1 MFTAKEMRNAMHE
14 DSDCQG
20 IDDWLLKAIAPKLRE
35 TGVRFFQVSKEVLRY
50 ANWTE
55 YDFKYSMSKRGFSV
69 QDEQNCF
76 GVTFPPQET

>member
-1 MFTAKEMRNAMHE
+1 MFTAKDMWSAMHE

-20 IDDWLLKAIAPKLRE
+20 IDDWLLKSIAPRLRE

-50 ANWTE
+50 ASWTE
-55 YDFKYSMSKRGFSV
+55 HDFKYSMNKRGFHV

-76 GVTFPPQET
+76 GVTFPPQER